1 MEKIYITGTGRCGTT
16 FLIKLFTFL
25 GFDTGFT
32 QDNYDQFIFKNCNAG
47 MEKVYSDNFCTIKDP
62 CILENIESIIHDP
75 AIIIKCIIL
84 PIRKYQESA
93 KSRVGHGTQCGGL
106 WNASNEDEQC
116 QFYNKIMANYMYIA
130 TKYDINTIFID
141 FDRMIHNKEYLFQKL
156 KVLFDEKHISF
167 DTFSDIYEKVS
178 LTSRPLP
185 TPKDV
190 IITESL

>member
-32 QDNYDQFIFKNCNAG
+32 EDNYDQYILKNCNSG
-47 MEKVYSDNFCTIKDP
+47 MEKSHNDSSYVIKNP
-62 CILENIESIIHDP
+62 VFIEYIESIINDP
-75 AIIIKCIIL
+75 SVRIKCIIL

-93 KSRVGHGTQCGGL
+93 KSRVGHGTNYGGL

-116 QFYNKIMANYMYIA
+116 QFYNKLMANYMYIM
-130 TKYDINTIFID
+130 TKHDIPTIFLD
-141 FDRMIHNKEYLFQKL
+141 FDRMIHSKEYLFEKL
-156 KVLFDEKHISF
+156 KGLFTEKAITF

-178 LTSRPLP
+178 LTSRPAPP
-185 TPKDV
+185 TV
-190 IITESL
+190 